1 MDFLVRIDA
10 ARVYELPTDK
20 LEDLVAR
27 ERVRGRQL
35 MAEGVLRH
43 LWSVPG
49 RRANIGIWTAADA
62 DALNDALA
70 SLPIR
75 PYADIDVTPLATHP
89 MTVENPAA

>member
-1 MDFLVRIDA
+1 MDFLVRIDT
-10 ARVYELPTDK
+10 ARVYELPTDE
-20 LEDLVAR
+20 LEDIITR
-27 ERVRGRQL
+27 ERTRGREL

-49 RRANIGIWTAADA
+49 RSANIGIWSTADA

-75 PYADIDVTPLATHP
+75 PYAEIDVTPLATHP
-89 MTVENPAA
+89 MTAENPAT